1 MLKDESAQQT
11 SKAKGDKKPAEAV
24 PEEDAFLAESGA
36 THFNHQIV
44 FPEDVPA
51 LMQIYQNEPAEV
63 KQ

>member
-1 MLKDESAQQT
+1 MLKDESTQ
-11 SKAKGDKKPAEAV
+11 KNPKVKGEKKKSDET

-51 LMQIYQNEPAEV
+51 IM
-63 KQ
+63 